1 MRRPN
6 DPNHQLVRKFNQR
19 HGIHEDIPYS
29 TWPHYPT
36 QTDNHSIVNIFVLDT
51 DIERCARYHCDQHV
65 VKMILESV
73 QLMCT
78 ALNKKGFSTP
88 YKSTHSQHPCVLWVE
103 QSWQN
108 LCWLGDLTRALNAEY
123 RYRFDKTIDH
133 KSLAVLD
140 AISAHRFEDHGLTE
154 FAQAMPDAYKVAG
167 DPVTAYRRFYLGEKM
182 HFARW
187 TTRPAPGWVQDARV

>member
-1 MRRPN
+1 M
-6 DPNHQLVRKFNQR
+6 
-19 HGIHEDIPYS
+19 
-29 TWPHYPT
+29 
-36 QTDNHSIVNIFVLDT
+36 NIFVLDT
-51 DIERCARYHCDQHV
+51 DIERCAHYHCDQHV

-108 LCWLGDLTRALNAEY
+108 FCWLGDLTRALNAEY
-123 RYRFDKTIDH
+123 RYRFEKKVDH
-133 KSLAVLD
+133 KSLAVLA

-167 DPVTAYRRFYLGEKM
+167 DPVTAYRQFYLGEKM

-187 TTRPAPGWVQDARV
+187 TARPMPGWIMDAKALRGNR